1 MICDRSWSRNLE
13 TRAATANQGT
23 SCLTYCSCRL
33 CITRRIHRLAD
44 GSPISTGWPIT
55 VRIGL
60 HSRIGGRRQIGADR
74 QQVGREELMEGAPV
88 VILLVAMVFPIVL
101 LLLALLFDVVA
112 TLWILYRFWRH
123 A

>member
-1 MICDRSWSRNLE
+1 
-13 TRAATANQGT
+13 
-23 SCLTYCSCRL
+23 
-33 CITRRIHRLAD
+33 
-44 GSPISTGWPIT
+44 
-55 VRIGL
+55 
-60 HSRIGGRRQIGADR
+60 
-74 QQVGREELMEGAPV
+74 MEGAPV